1 MEHFLETCLGLGW
14 LQGNP
19 WAPGEPMGTSAA
31 LGRGFLPQGNIN
43 WSRLIGL
50 ISCAGPTGPS
60 LVSRSPC
67 SQHPLEPP
75 HIHGP
80 LLMRN
85 RHNRW
90 GFYAGIWP
98 PGPPAAPSAE
108 MWGFGTPWGRG
119 PLSCCGLPCFF
130 HGGDNRPQSPQSVP

>member
-1 MEHFLETCLGLGW
+1 
-14 LQGNP
+14 
-19 WAPGEPMGTSAA
+19 MGTSAA

-90 GFYAGIWP
+90 GFYAGIC
-98 PGPPAAPSAE
+98 AE
-108 MWGFGTPWGRG
+108 MRGFGTPWGRG